1 MKIGFDVESSKAVKQ
16 YTSIPES
23 PSFSKAEKAGAAR
36 LDITGMYT
44 DVNAYAVH
52 GRTTEDLKTEASNI
66 DVATVRDYMTV
77 MSNTMSGEDYK
88 KAMEEGFDPADM
100 DPEERETII
109 DHIKAVMVES
119 GQFVAGFNDDLSDEK
134 LRNITGRIID
144 TDEIKQAL
152 KEADLPDTSDNVKKI
167 GEAVA
172 MMSEI
177 EKLTDGSVKY
187 MVENDM
193 APTVDNIYTSTFSAI
208 GDGSRQA
215 RGYYGEDMPGYLSRK
230 ADNIDWEALKPQVI
244 KTVEQMDI
252 EDMSVEE
259 KISDAR
265 WLLEKGIPVTEEK
278 IESLNDIRSIVFP
291 VSSRTVVSASLVA
304 IAEGKTPG
312 EANLS
317 PSYKSV
323 YKKAYEIRSRL
334 IESSIGREEA
344 RLRMS
349 ADVNIRLVR
358 SGHSIDTGSIEDVI
372 SSLKDEEKALFE
384 QFFDEEKAGYESNIS
399 GGEPIKAD
407 TLESKIDLF
416 YKTTAAVREIPSMPA
431 ALIGRIGTEDNGAF
445 TLSKAHSVGLQYKER
460 YEAAVSTYETVGTEV
475 RKDLGD
481 SIAKAFRN
489 VDDILKSFGLEA
501 SEDNQRAV
509 RILGYNSMVINEEAI
524 RKVKAA
530 DSKLNGLI
538 KALTPGKTLNL
549 IREGVNPMDMD
560 IDELV
565 SHIQQTDHD
574 PKREAEKYS
583 RFLYKLEKSGEITND
598 ERMSYIG
605 IYRMLNK
612 IERDDHALI
621 GRMIESEADMTFGSL
636 IRAIRG
642 RGYKLDVNIDDGF
655 GILTDVIPKGISITE
670 QIETAFKNR
679 ISETEYDRLEAE
691 YLKENMEQVK
701 SSAAADDAVFEEL
714 LGSSVDITPSNI
726 IAEEQFLSSPNDLFK
741 NLKTYARRADKK
753 LSGTG
758 ESVGETERALA
769 EAMEE
774 LTDSLSGPDE
784 AKNAYEQFADT
795 MSHTL
800 LQMTDLSADTTIDL
814 RSISLM
820 HKQISLALKQ
830 SESED
835 YHIPVMIDGK
845 LTDIKLKFRHGVE
858 KGLVSATMDSER
870 FGKVQSQIRLANERV
885 EVAFISDDKQTL
897 EDLRPA
903 GDDLSERLRDLGYDD
918 TELRF
923 LTGDPGKG
931 IKTRSAKADNNIEA
945 VDTKALYNIAKQ
957 FIYVIRELD
966 KH

>member
-52 GRTTEDLKTEASNI
+52 GRTTEDLKTEAANI
-66 DVATVRDYMTV
+66 DVATARDYMTV

-88 KAMEEGFDPADM
+88 KAMEDGFDPSDM
-100 DPEERETII
+100 NPEERETIL
-109 DHIKAVMVES
+109 DHIKAVMAES
-119 GQFVAGFNDDLSDEK
+119 GQVVAGFNDDLSDEK
-134 LRNITGRIID
+134 LKNITGRSID
-144 TDEIKQAL
+144 TDKIKQSL
-152 KEADLPDTSDNVKKI
+152 KDADLPDTPDNVKKI

-172 MMSEI
+172 MMAEI
-177 EKLTDGSVKY
+177 DELTDGSVKY

-193 APTVDNIYTSTFSAI
+193 APTVGNIYTSTFSAT

-230 ADNIDWEALKPQVI
+230 ADNIDWESLKPQVL

-252 EDMSVEE
+252 EDMSVED
-259 KISDAR
+259 KLNDAK

-278 IESLNDIRSIVFP
+278 IESLNDIRSIAFP
-291 VSSRTVVSASLVA
+291 VSARTVVAASLVA
-304 IAEGKTPG
+304 VAEGKTPK

-323 YKKAYEIRSRL
+323 YKEAYEIKSRL

-344 RLRMS
+344 RLKMS

-358 SGHSIDTGSIEDVI
+358 SGYSIDTESIEDVI
-372 SSLKDEEKALFE
+372 SALKDEEKALFA
-384 QFFDEEKAGYESNIS
+384 QFLDEDKDGAESGIL
-399 GGEPIKAD
+399 GGDKVKGD
-407 TLESKIDLF
+407 TLDNKIEIF
-416 YKTTAAVREIPSMPA
+416 YKTTVAVREIPSMPA

-445 TLSKAHSVGLQYKER
+445 TLSRAHSVGLQYKER

-481 SIAKAFRN
+481 SITKAFRN
-489 VDDILKSFGLEA
+489 VDDILKSFGLDT
-501 SEDNQRAV
+501 SEENQRAV

-538 KALTPGKTLNL
+538 KALTPGKTLKL

-565 SHIQQTDHD
+565 SHIHETDHD

-583 RFLYKLEKSGEITND
+583 RFLYKLEKSGEISD
-598 ERMSYIG
+598 EERASYIG

-612 IERDDHALI
+612 IERSDHAVI
-621 GRMIESEADMTFGSL
+621 GRMVESEADMTFGSL
-636 IRAIRG
+636 IRIMRG

-655 GILTDVIPKGISITE
+655 GMLSDVIPKGISITE

-679 ISETEYDRLEAE
+679 LSETEYDRLEAE
-691 YLKENMEQVK
+691 YLKENMEQIK
-701 SSAAADDAVFEEL
+701 SAATADDAVYDEL
-714 LGSSVDITPSNI
+714 LGSGVDITPSNI
-726 IAEEQFLSSPNDLFK
+726 IAEEQFLSAPNDLFR
-741 NLKTYARRADKK
+741 NLKAYSKRTDRK
-753 LSGTG
+753 LSDAG
-758 ESVGETERALA
+758 EPSGETERVLT
-769 EAMEE
+769 EAMENVAE
-774 LTDSLSGPDE
+774 SLNSSQE
-784 AKNAYEQFADT
+784 AESAYKDFANT
-795 MSHTL
+795 MSQTL
-800 LQMTDLSADTTIDL
+800 LQMTDLGADSMLDL

-820 HKQISLALKQ
+820 HKQISLAVKQ

-835 YHIPVMIDGK
+835 YHIPVMIDGR
-845 LTDIKLKFRHGVE
+845 LTDIKLKFRHGDE
-858 KGLVSATMDSER
+858 KGLVSAVMDTER
-870 FGKVQSQIRLANERV
+870 FGKVQSQIRLTGERV
-885 EVAFISDDKQTL
+885 EVGFIANDRQTL
-897 EDLRPA
+897 ENLRPIADDFA
-903 GDDLSERLRDLGYDD
+903 GRLRDLGYDD
-918 TELRF
+918 TDLRF

-931 IKTRSAKADNNIEA
+931 IKTKASKADNNIEA

-957 FIYVIRELD
+957 FIYVIRTLD